1 MDTIQRFL
9 TSATVQLL
17 SVSIREQLEQWFCSS
32 KELSIFVSVR
42 TGGGKSTL
50 VNSLLGAKLAEEGA
64 EPKPATAE
72 IDCYERRVGEILV
85 KVWDSPGLQDG
96 TKHEER
102 YLNDIAARC
111 NTSVDLFLFCINVGD
126 ATRFNQDSPEVK
138 ALAKLTAKLSP
149 VIWNHAI
156 IALTFANRL
165 GQTSME
171 MRLAKRRKD
180 KDKVRDLF
188 CKKVDEW
195 EQRLRRFLPEIG
207 LSSNQI
213 QKLKIV
219 PTGHRRDPSLP
230 DRPHWLST
238 FWFEALRS
246 THPRAQPALLRMN
259 ETRIV
264 ENPDTV
270 DEKTHR
276 QHSEDQAFI
285 FSQFGGNVGRLM
297 CGSEDLGSIA
307 GLAMADFKDIELKE
321 RIVLEQFFIMNTIP
335 QTSAEDYP
343 RSPPPLSIGDGV
355 EQDMLVSPLDVSFS
369 QLGLGQTPTT
379 SPAVSVP
386 TATSDGSGVEA
397 TPGDGLQGEEE
408 ESLSSL
414 ASPKSVCG
422 GHPYHE

>member
-1 MDTIQRFL
+1 M
-9 TSATVQLL
+9 
-17 SVSIREQLEQWFCSS
+17 
-32 KELSIFVSVR
+32 
-42 TGGGKSTL
+42 
-50 VNSLLGAKLAEEGA
+50 
-64 EPKPATAE
+64 
-72 IDCYERRVGEILV
+72 
-85 KVWDSPGLQDG
+85 
-96 TKHEER
+96 
-102 YLNDIAARC
+102 
-111 NTSVDLFLFCINVGD
+111 
-126 ATRFNQDSPEVK
+126 
-138 ALAKLTAKLSP
+138 
-149 VIWNHAI
+149 
-156 IALTFANRL
+156 
-165 GQTSME
+165 
-171 MRLAKRRKD
+171 
-180 KDKVRDLF
+180 DLF

-207 LSSNQI
+207 LSSDQI

-335 QTSAEDYP
+335 QTSAENYS
-343 RSPPPLSIGDGV
+343 RSPPPLRIGDGV

-379 SPAVSVP
+379 TPAVSVP
-386 TATSDGSGVEA
+386 AATSDGSGVEA
-397 TPGDGLQGEEE
+397 TPGDSLQGEKEE